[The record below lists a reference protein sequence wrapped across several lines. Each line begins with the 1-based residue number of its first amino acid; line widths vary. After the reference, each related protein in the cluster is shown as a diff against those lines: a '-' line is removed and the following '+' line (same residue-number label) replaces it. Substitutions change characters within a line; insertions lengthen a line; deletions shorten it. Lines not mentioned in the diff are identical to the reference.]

1 MQHPATRLH
10 SKARVHSYAPSSWER
25 PRVCTFMQMCLRCRQ
40 NWELNNA
47 LEYSNRCS
55 HRHIYIMRHQG
66 QYDFSP
72 LSCMSVHVVKLHR
85 RENDNFESPKRQR
98 CNHNQHGLDM
108 GNRAELNLKQY
119 TYDFFADQ
127 RPMIAAVDFHPA
139 HVFLYEV

>member
-1 MQHPATRLH
+1 MAKHHHVARLRPNRPPMDDRCSIQQHGCILRLEYIRTRHPHGKDL
-10 SKARVHSYAPSSWER
+10 VC
-25 PRVCTFMQMCLRCRQ
+25 VCTFMQMCLRCRQ

-66 QYDFSP
+66 QFDFSP

-98 CNHNQHGLDM
+98 CNHNQHGQDI
-108 GNRAELNLKQY
+108 GNRAELNLKQH
-119 TYDFFADQ
+119 TYDFC
-127 RPMIAAVDFHPA
+127 
-139 HVFLYEV
+139 